1 MKEDPFQHQNIRFLP
16 ILHNRLEFALEVHR
30 QVLEFKPEAVAVEL
44 PSTLQAPVL
53 SAVKRLPYLSVVLY
67 QEKSGNHIYLP
78 IEPVDGIIEAVR
90 LSTEKKVPVFFI
102 DRDIEGYPRKSDPMP
117 DPYALTQIGY
127 RAYCLAYLRE
137 RGREAPSPDDVLR
150 ERTMAYHA
158 RELNQ
163 TYRRVLLVC
172 GLAHWPGIIEQL
184 DRGPELPLGRQ
195 KRSGV
200 IVGTLKESSSR
211 EILSEMPFLQGRYEE
226 ERACSGSLDA
236 EFLNLNRSAVQEDL
250 LTGARDQHAK
260 NSRETIQEHQM
271 ALIRKFS
278 RNLTLLQGGLFA
290 DFYQLLT
297 ACRGVVND
305 NFAYEAWEIG
315 SHYPFQE
322 AAPDLPEVEVTAEDL
337 RLNQKQIRFYRRFRT
352 FRRRLVPVPL
362 KKRASSAEKE
372 EYKKKWT
379 GDTICSYP
387 PEDIRVE
394 GLGDYVKKKVRGVL
408 SQEQVRVVPFVTSM
422 LDGLDIRE
430 TLRQVVEQKIYVR
443 EELQVRGKVGS
454 VVFIFQE
461 DEPTPEKGERFPWK
475 LTWLGEHN
483 QESDM
488 AFYATPAG
496 EEVVG
501 PGISRCEYG
510 GFVLSYPPYRMADIW
525 KDRFFHMARTKAERL
540 LLAGIDYS
548 EERLVAY
555 IAPKPPRSSVHTFA
569 LHQGRKIVYLPLG
582 QFSPVLLTK
591 IRFFH
596 VLQSPDL
603 RKTAHLH
610 IR

>member
-1 MKEDPFQHQNIRFLP
+1 MKEHPFQHQNIRFLP

-30 QVLEFKPEAVAVEL
+30 QILEFKPEAVAVEL
-44 PSTLQAPVL
+44 PSTLQDPVL

-67 QEKSGNHIYLP
+67 QEKSGNHVYLP

-90 LSTEKKVPVFFI
+90 LGLEKKLPVFFI
-102 DRDIEGYPRKSDPMP
+102 DRDTEGYSRNYDPMP

-137 RGREAPSPDDVLR
+137 RGRENPSPDDVLR

-158 RELNQ
+158 GELNRKYQ
-163 TYRRVLLVC
+163 RVLIIC
-172 GLAHWPGIIEQL
+172 GMAHWPGIIQQL
-184 DRGPELPLGRQ
+184 DKGPELPLGRQ

-200 IVGTLKESSSR
+200 VIGYLKESSSR

-226 ERACSGSLDA
+226 ERACSGSLDSY
-236 EFLNLNRSAVQEDL
+236 FLNLTRPAIQEDL
-250 LTGARDQHAK
+250 LTRAKDQQAK
-260 NSRETIQEHQM
+260 NSRETIQAHQM
-271 ALIRKFS
+271 ALIRKFA

-290 DFYQLLT
+290 DFYQLLM
-297 ACRGVVND
+297 ACRGMVND

-322 AAPDLPEVEVTAEDL
+322 ADPELPEVEVTAEDL
-337 RLNQKQIRFYRRFRT
+337 HLNQKRIHFYRRFRT

-362 KKRASSAEKE
+362 KKRPSSTEKE
-372 EYKKKWT
+372 EYKRKWT

-394 GLGDYVKKKVRGVL
+394 GLGDYVKKKARGVL
-408 SQEQVRVVPFVTSM
+408 SQEQVRVVPFITSM

-461 DEPTPEKGERFPWK
+461 DEPAPEKAECFPWK

-496 EEVVG
+496 EEVIG

-510 GFVLSYPPYRMADIW
+510 GFVLSYPPYRMVDIW
-525 KDRFFHMARTKAERL
+525 KDRFFNMAQTKAERL

-555 IAPKPPRSSVHTFA
+555 IAAKPPRSFCHTFA
-569 LHQGRKIVYLPLG
+569 HTQGRKIIYLPLG
-582 QFSPVLLTK
+582 QFSPILLTK

-596 VLQSPDL
+596 VLESPDL
-603 RKTAHLH
+603 RKTAHH
-610 IR
+610 YIR